1 MTEPTDNNPFLQ
13 ALAVLCA
20 LVVAFI
26 IPVMVAGSCVRAV
39 L

>member
-1 MTEPTDNNPFLQ
+1 MTEPTDDNPAIKLLAFL
-13 ALAVLCA
+13 VA

-26 IPVMVAGSCVRAV
+26 IPVLVAGSCVRAV